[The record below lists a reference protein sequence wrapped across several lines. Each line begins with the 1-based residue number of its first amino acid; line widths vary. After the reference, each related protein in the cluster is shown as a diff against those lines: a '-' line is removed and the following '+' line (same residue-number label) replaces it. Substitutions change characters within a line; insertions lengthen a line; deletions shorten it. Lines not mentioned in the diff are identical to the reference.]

1 MTIRLTK
8 EEKIRILNSDDIY
21 AIMQRILLRDR
32 KIDRRKEHFWIV
44 CLAADNRIL
53 LIDLV
58 GLGNSTAVP
67 ADPVDIFSFAL
78 QKQSVKIVMVHNH
91 PSNRLT
97 PSDND
102 RKFTNRMVAI
112 GKFLNCPVLDHM
124 IIGEEGYYSFANK
137 HQLYT
142 DIDLTFKEMDDLRLR
157 VSDIQAKLAAKD
169 KETKKLIKEKEKAEK
184 KAEEM
189 AQIKTNEL
197 ALNFLKQGVSVDV
210 IVAATGLTVK
220 EIGVLKRKK

>member
-78 QKQSVKIVMVHNH
+78 QKQSVKIIMVHNH

-97 PSDND
+97 PSEND
-102 RKFTNRMVAI
+102 KKFTNRMVAI
-112 GKFLNCPVLDHM
+112 GKFLNCPIMDHL
-124 IIGEEGYYSFANK
+124 IIGEDGYYSFSK
-137 HQLYT
+137 KGQLFT
-142 DIDLTFKEMDDLRLR
+142 DIDLTFKEMDDLRAR
-157 VSDIQAKLAAKD
+157 ISDIQVKMVQMD
-169 KETKKLIKEKEKAEK
+169 KETKKLVREKTKLIKEKTDALKEVAK
-184 KAEEM
+184 KLLR
-189 AQIKTNEL
+189 QK
-197 ALNFLKQGVSVDV
+197 VDV
-210 IVAATGLTVK
+210 EVIISATGLTAE
-220 EIGVLKRKK
+220 EINALKKK